1 MQRSGTD
8 NEALT
13 WHFYVTTTR
22 RARARATRHHNYG
35 IRLRL
40 VWLRVAFH

>member
-13 WHFYVTTTR
+13 SLFYVTTSQA
-22 RARARATRHHNYG
+22 ARARATRDRNYG
-35 IRLRL
+35 VRLRL
-40 VWLRVAFH
+40 VWLRVAVH